1 MAGHFEELIV
11 CVATYILRVVVEFS
25 IPGNDGKA
33 WYDISIVSPGVS
45 VTRAWLGSLSLGI
58 VFSD

>member
-1 MAGHFEELIV
+1 MSGHFEELIV
-11 CVATYILRVVVEFS
+11 YVAAYILRAVVEFS

-45 VTRAWLGSLSLGI
+45 ETRAWLDSLSLDI
-58 VFSD
+58 VFND